1 MPSPAYIAS
10 AVNAEASSL
19 WERVVGYV
27 TGRKD
32 EYARLENGLATA
44 ATATTT
50 ATTTTAGRVQD
61 EARASVNTASAQ
73 FAHTSVEVWFSLS
86 YGLFFFLNFF
96 VFSFLGHG
104 VVLSYLC

>member
-19 WERVVGYV
+19 WSRVVGFV

-44 ATATTT
+44 PTTT
-50 ATTTTAGRVQD
+50 NGRVRD
-61 EARASVNTASAQ
+61 EVRAANTASAQ
-73 FAHTSVEVWFSLS
+73 FAHTSVEVCGLVVL
-86 YGLFFFLNFF
+86 YGMGCSQLFF
-96 VFSFLGHG
+96 LGDG
-104 VVLSYLC
+104 VVLPDFG

>member
-19 WERVVGYV
+19 WSRVVGYV

-44 ATATTT
+44 MT
-50 ATTTTAGRVQD
+50 TTTTAAERVQS
-61 EARASVNTASAQ
+61 EPRASVNTASAK
-73 FAHTSVEVWFSLS
+73 FAHTSVEVGVLVFCMTS
-86 YGLFFFLNFF
+86 FLNFF
-96 VFSFLGHG
+96 FF
-104 VVLSYLC
+104 